1 MELLAQIPNTIFG
14 ALKFGVPFVVVLSI
28 VVFIHEFGHYIVGRW
43 CGIKAEVFS
52 IGFGKKLFGWTD
64 RRGTHWQVAVL
75 PLGGFVK
82 FVGDMDP
89 ASAGRAD
96 NDDLTPEENK
106 VAFHNAGLLP
116 RALTV
121 AAGPFANFLLSVIVF
136 AGISLSVG
144 QHSGEPVIGSLA
156 REAAADIG
164 FEPGDRVLSVA
175 GQEVESFGNI
185 ITTLADS
192 DGGLQPAV
200 VERGG
205 DKLQIMVHLRG
216 TPRVTNVTPGKPA
229 ARAGMLP
236 GDIILSVDGQSMKTF
251 RQLQIATIDKAP
263 GAEMEVEV
271 ERGNERLVYRFV
283 PEMVNRMH
291 PVTGEMAMI
300 PTMGVNLDMLS
311 EITPSIESVP
321 LHTAMQVGVERT
333 WRIISGTMIYLHDM
347 VFMGADRSQLGG
359 PIRIAKISSDAADQ
373 GISTLIYLIAVL
385 STSIGLINLFP
396 IPILDGGHLMF
407 YAVELVRGRPVGE
420 MWMRVGTMVGLSLVL
435 LLMVFA
441 TYNDLVWLL

>member
-14 ALKFGVPFVVVLSI
+14 ALKIGVPFIIVLSI

-43 CGIKAEVFS
+43 CGIKADVFS

-96 NDDLTPEENK
+96 EGDLTAEENR
-106 VAFHNAGLLP
+106 VAFHNAGLLR

-121 AAGPFANFLLSVIVF
+121 AAGPFANFLLSVVVF
-136 AGISLSVG
+136 AGLSLSIG
-144 QHSGEPVIGSLA
+144 QQSNEPVIGGLGH
-156 REAAADIG
+156 EAAADIG
-164 FEPGDRVLSVA
+164 FESGDRVLSIA
-175 GQEVESFGNI
+175 GRDVESFLTI
-185 ITTLADS
+185 ITILADL

-216 TPRVTNVTPGKPA
+216 APRVTEIRPGKPA
-229 ARAGMLP
+229 ARAGLLP
-236 GDIILSVDGQSMKTF
+236 GDIILSVDGESINTF
-251 RQLQIATIDKAP
+251 RELQIATIDRLP

-271 ERGNERLVYRFV
+271 ERGDERLVYRLV
-283 PEMVNRMH
+283 PEMVNRPH
-291 PVTGEMAMI
+291 PITGEMAMI
-300 PTMGVNLDMLS
+300 PTMGVSLDVLA
-311 EITPSIESVP
+311 EIAPATESMP
-321 LHTAMQVGVERT
+321 LHLAVNVGVART
-333 WRIISGTMIYLHDM
+333 WGIISGTLIYLNDM

-359 PIRIAKISSDAADQ
+359 PIRIAKISSDAAEQ
-373 GISTLIYLIAVL
+373 GFSTLIYLIAVL

-407 YAVELVRGRPVGE
+407 YAFELVRGRPVGE
-420 MWMRVGTMVGLSLVL
+420 MWMKVGTVIGLSMVL

>member
-14 ALKFGVPFVVVLSI
+14 ALKIGVPFIIVLSI

-96 NDDLTPEENK
+96 EGDLTPEENR
-106 VAFHNAGLLP
+106 VAFHNAGLL
-116 RALTV
+116 RRTLTV
-121 AAGPFANFLLSVIVF
+121 AAGPFANFLLSVVVF
-136 AGISLSVG
+136 AGISLSIG
-144 QHSGEPVIGSLA
+144 QNSGEPVIGSIGQGA
-156 REAAADIG
+156 SVDVG
-164 FEPGDRVLSVA
+164 FEPGDRVLSVV
-175 GQEVESFGNI
+175 GQEVETFGKI

-200 VERGG
+200 VERDGEEM
-205 DKLQIMVHLRG
+205 QIMVHLRWA
-216 TPRVTNVTPGKPA
+216 PRVTHVKPGKPA
-229 ARAGMLP
+229 ARAGILP
-236 GDIILSVDGQSMKTF
+236 GDIILSMDGEPMRTF
-251 RQLQIATIDKAP
+251 RQLQIATIGKMP

-271 ERGNERLVYRFV
+271 ERGDERLVYRFV
-283 PEMVNRMH
+283 PEILNRPH
-291 PVTGEMAMI
+291 PVTGEMTMI
-300 PTMGVNLDMLS
+300 PTMGVNLDVLS
-311 EITPSIESVP
+311 EISPTIEPISFY
-321 LHTAMQVGVERT
+321 HAMNVGVDRT
-333 WRIISGTMIYLHDM
+333 WGIISGTLIYLHDM
-347 VFMGADRSQLGG
+347 AFMGADRSQLGG
-359 PIRIAKISSDAADQ
+359 PIRIAKISSDAAEQ
-373 GISTLIYLIAVL
+373 GFSTLVYLIAVL

-396 IPILDGGHLMF
+396 VPILDGGHLMF
-407 YAVELVRGRPVGE
+407 YAVELVRGRPVNE
-420 MWMRVGTMVGLSLVL
+420 VWMKVGTVIGLSMVL